1 MPLHVID
8 SSHPKTYLSDSGGNR
23 VSTAPKIRVLLVE
36 DHLLVRQGL
45 RRMLESDPRIEVI
58 DEVGDGESAVEA
70 ALRLRPSVIVVDIG
84 LPGING
90 IEATSR
96 ILRELTDTKILILS
110 MHGDETYLRQ
120 SLKAGAKGFV
130 LKDSE
135 EMDLVRA
142 VTSVARGE
150 SYFSAPFY
158 PMLLSG
164 YLAKQQRAQA

>member
-1 MPLHVID
+1 MPAMRNPEKV
-8 SSHPKTYLSDSGGNR
+8 
-23 VSTAPKIRVLLVE
+23 RVLLVD

-45 RRMLESDPRIEVI
+45 RKVLEADPRIEI
-58 DEVGDGESAVEA
+58 AGEVGDGEAAIEA
-70 ALRLRPSVIVVDIG
+70 AFRLRPTVVLIDIG

-96 ILRELTDTKILILS
+96 ILRRMGDVAVVIVS
-110 MHGDETYLRQ
+110 MHADELYLRR
-120 SLKAGAKGFV
+120 SLKAGATGYV

-135 EMDLVRA
+135 DLELVRA

-150 SYFSAPFY
+150 SYFSPALH

-164 YLAKQQRAQA
+164 YLAQQSRSARA

>member
-1 MPLHVID
+1 MA
-8 SSHPKTYLSDSGGNR
+8 
-23 VSTAPKIRVLLVE
+23 TAQKIRVLLVE

-45 RRMLESDPRIEVI
+45 RRILESDPRIEIVA
-58 DEVGDGESAVEA
+58 EVADGESAVEA
-70 ALRLRPSVIVVDIG
+70 AFQLHPSVIVVDIG

-90 IEATSR
+90 IETTSR
-96 ILRELTDTKILILS
+96 ILRQVSDTKILMLS

-135 EMDLVRA
+135 ESDVVRA
-142 VTSVARGE
+142 VISVARGE
-150 SYFSAPFY
+150 PYFSAPLY

-164 YLAKQQRAQA
+164 YLARQQRAQA

>member
-1 MPLHVID
+1 VAT
-8 SSHPKTYLSDSGGNR
+8 SQ
-23 VSTAPKIRVLLVE
+23 KIRVLLVE

-45 RRMLESDPRIEVI
+45 RRVLESDPRIEIV
-58 DEVGDGESAVEA
+58 DEVGDGESAIDA
-70 ALRLRPSVIVVDIG
+70 AFRLRPNVIVVDIG

-96 ILRELTDTKILILS
+96 ILRQLTDTKILMLS

-130 LKDSE
+130 LKDAE
-135 EMDLVRA
+135 EPDLIRA
-142 VTSVARGE
+142 VVAVARGE
-150 SYFSAPFY
+150 AYFSAPFY

-164 YLAKQQRAQA
+164 FLAQQQRMAAQSASTSRQ

>member
-1 MPLHVID
+1 VTPQ
-8 SSHPKTYLSDSGGNR
+8 N
-23 VSTAPKIRVLLVE
+23 IRVLLVE

-45 RRMLESDPRIEVI
+45 RRVLEGDPRIEV
-58 DEVGDGESAVEA
+58 VGEAADGESAVQA
-70 ALRLRPSVIVVDIG
+70 AFRLKPNVIVVDIG

-90 IEATSR
+90 IEVTAR
-96 ILRELTDTKILILS
+96 ILRHLNDTKILMLS

-135 EMDLVRA
+135 EIDVVRA
-142 VTSVARGE
+142 VVAVARGE

-158 PMLLSG
+158 PMLLAG
-164 YLAKQQRAQA
+164 YLAQQQRAAAHASSTTRQ

>member
-1 MPLHVID
+1 M
-8 SSHPKTYLSDSGGNR
+8 
-23 VSTAPKIRVLLVE
+23 APKIRVLLVE

-45 RRMLESDPRIEVI
+45 RRILESDPRIEIV
-58 DEVGDGESAVEA
+58 DEVGDGESAIEA
-70 ALRLRPSVIVVDIG
+70 ASRLHPSVIIVDIG

-96 ILRELTDTKILILS
+96 ILRQLTDTKVLMLS

-135 EMDLVRA
+135 ESDVVRA
-142 VTSVARGE
+142 VISIARGE
-150 SYFSAPFY
+150 AYFSAPLY
-158 PMLLSG
+158 PILLSG
-164 YLAKQQRAQA
+164 YLAKQQRAEA

>member
-1 MPLHVID
+1 M
-8 SSHPKTYLSDSGGNR
+8 
-23 VSTAPKIRVLLVE
+23 APKIRVLLVE

-45 RRMLESDPRIEVI
+45 RRVLEGDSRIEVV
-58 DEVGDGESAVEA
+58 DEVGDGESAVDA
-70 ALRLRPSVIVVDIG
+70 AFRLRPDVIIVDIG

-96 ILRELTDTKILILS
+96 ILRHLTTKILIVS

-135 EMDLVRA
+135 EDLVRA
-142 VTSVARGE
+142 VVSVARGE
-150 SYFSAPFY
+150 PYFSAPFH

-164 YLAKQQRAQA
+164 YLAKQARAQA